1 MVRGQLAAVNH
12 SPVRASPGVT
22 TLTAV
27 THYRRSAERFL
38 RVLPH
43 VAALHIQLDCIEPA
57 RCTLSMDYREELVGD
72 PATGVLHGGA
82 VTTLIDTV
90 FGLAVYTALSAP
102 AAIAT
107 LDLRID
113 YLRPATAG
121 LILRADG
128 HCFRTTRQI
137 AFVRGVAFHDEP
149 SAPVAAAQGC
159 FMISALAQSG
169 VAGGQPT

>member
-1 MVRGQLAAVNH
+1 M
-12 SPVRASPGVT
+12 
-22 TLTAV
+22 TAV
-27 THYRRSAERFL
+27 TNHRRTAERFL

-43 VAALHIQLDCIEPA
+43 VAALGIQLDHVEPA
-57 RCTLSMDYREELVGD
+57 RCTLRMDYREDFVGD

-102 AAIAT
+102 AAVAT

-113 YLRPATAG
+113 YLRPATPA
-121 LILRADG
+121 LALRAEG

-137 AFVRGVAFHDEP
+137 AFVRGVAFHDDP

-159 FMISALAQSG
+159 FMISPQAQRTDT
-169 VAGGQPT
+169 GGQPT